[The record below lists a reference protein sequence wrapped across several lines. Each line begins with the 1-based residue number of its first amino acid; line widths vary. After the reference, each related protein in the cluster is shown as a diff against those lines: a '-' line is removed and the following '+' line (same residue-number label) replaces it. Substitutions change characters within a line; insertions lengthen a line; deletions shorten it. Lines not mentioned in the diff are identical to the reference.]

1 MNLSRFF
8 RADISTTVL
17 ILANVVTI
25 IVAVAFKW
33 NVIDVMWVYWAQS
46 IIIGLIA
53 CFRMLL
59 LKQIFTAGF
68 FLIHYGGFHLG
79 YFFFLYFP
87 EEPQGGIPTV
97 GIALCIMVFLVNHAF
112 SYWHNRKRDMN
123 RKPNVGTL
131 MFTPYVR
138 IIPMHI
144 TIVFGSN
151 YATSTKTLALFLVL
165 KTIMDVIMH
174 MIEHR
179 GRRPEEQ
186 TSSL

>member
-79 YFFFLYFP
+79 YFLFLYFP
-87 EEPQGGIPTV
+87 EQPQTGIPTV
-97 GIALCIMVFLVNHAF
+97 GIALCILIFLVNHAF

-123 RKPNVGTL
+123 RKPNIGTL
-131 MFTPYVR
+131 MFAPYVR

-144 TIVFGSN
+144 TYSIRQQLCGIN
-151 YATSTKTLALFLVL
+151 GY
-165 KTIMDVIMH
+165 I
-174 MIEHR
+174 
-179 GRRPEEQ
+179 
-186 TSSL
+186 SSLPRLENHHGCYHAYDRTSGKTAGM

>member
-1 MNLSRFF
+1 MSGSRFF
-8 RADISTTVL
+8 RDTSTTVL
-17 ILANVVTI
+17 IFANVVTI

-46 IIIGLIA
+46 VIIGLIA

-68 FLIHYGGFHLG
+68 FLIHYGGFHAG
-79 YFFFLYFP
+79 YFLFLYFP
-87 EEPQGGIPTV
+87 EQPQTDIPVV
-97 GIALCIMVFLVNHAF
+97 GIALCILIFLVNHAF

-123 RKPNVGTL
+123 RKPNIGTL
-131 MFTPYVR
+131 MFAPYVR

-151 YATSTKTLALFLVL
+151 YAESTGTLALFLVL

-174 MIEHR
+174 MVEHR
-179 GRRPEEQ
+179 NRRPEGE
-186 TSSL
+186 TGSL